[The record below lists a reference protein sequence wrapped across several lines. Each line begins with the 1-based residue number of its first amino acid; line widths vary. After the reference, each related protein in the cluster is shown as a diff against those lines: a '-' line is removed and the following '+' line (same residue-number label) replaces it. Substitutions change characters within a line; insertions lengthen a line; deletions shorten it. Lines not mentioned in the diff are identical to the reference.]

1 PAVQVDVRLSHRG
14 ARRPHVP
21 SLAHARA
28 RRAGALD
35 RHRLSALQVRVDRG
49 DQTLLGGGRMNPFR
63 VGLLYFKVGVLNE
76 LQYRVNFFLQLFQSL
91 IQAGTGLIM
100 LALVYSPTAWA

>member
-1 PAVQVDVRLSHRG
+1 
-14 ARRPHVP
+14 
-21 SLAHARA
+21 
-28 RRAGALD
+28 
-35 RHRLSALQVRVDRG
+35 
-49 DQTLLGGGRMNPFR
+49 MNAFR

-100 LALVYSPTAWA
+100 LALVYSHTAELNGWTEPELLCLLGVQILLGGLIHTFIQPNMEKLMQDVQQGTLD